1 MSLKEIKESRMTY
14 RQLLESGNKWR
25 KHGQHELVLEDIMD
39 VLGLSNPRTDVRQF
53 DMQSLECKGDGNVS
67 TSGVVTI

>member
-1 MSLKEIKESRMTY
+1 MSLKEMKESKMTY
-14 RQLLESGNKWR
+14 RQQLAPGNKWR

-53 DMQSLECKGDGNVS
+53 DMQSLECEGDWNVS
-67 TSGVVTI
+67 TFGVVTI